1 MLHLWLSGFESLLQV
16 RELLFLGL
24 GMIIGL
30 LFGAIPG
37 LGGAAALALVTPLT
51 YGLEPFTALALAGGV
66 MGAVPMGGSIT
77 AILLNAP
84 GTAPSAATC
93 LDGYPLAQ
101 QGKAGLAL
109 GAAASANAIGGI
121 IGTVSVLAVLPVAKQ
136 LVLLFGPPELFLLA
150 VLGLIVVSTSS
161 RGKFLRGLMTGC
173 FGLLISF
180 IGYNDV
186 TGVLRFTAG
195 VPYLW
200 DGVHLV
206 PALIG
211 LFAVAEMI
219 QLAITGGTI
228 ARDAKSLKITSMTSG
243 LMETFR
249 HWPTVLRGSLIGTVV
264 GAIPG
269 VGGTV
274 ASFLSYSMTVQASK
288 NPESFGTGNIQG
300 VIAPEAAINAKDG
313 SCLIPTL
320 AFGIPGGIEMA
331 VFLGLLVLHG
341 MQPGPLMLI
350 DHQVEI
356 YGLIWALTGACI
368 MGSAIGLVIARPLA
382 RLTLIDS
389 RALVPI
395 VTAVALTGSWAIDR
409 AIENVVVTAVFG
421 ILGYLMIRFDYPRLT
436 MVVALV
442 LGATAERN
450 FHQGAMMGD
459 GGLSIYLHRTVCVVL
474 LAGIAAL
481 LVTPLARGIVK
492 RRSTPGVPE
501 AVAQ

>member
-1 MLHLWLSGFESLLQV
+1 MLHLWLSGLGGLLQA
-16 RELLFLGL
+16 RELLFLAL
-24 GMIIGL
+24 GMLIGL
-30 LFGAIPG
+30 FFGAIPG
-37 LGGAAALALVTPLT
+37 LGGATALALLTPLT
-51 YGLEPFTALALAGGV
+51 YGLDPFTALALAGGV
-66 MGAVPMGGSIT
+66 MGAVPMGGSIS

-84 GTAPSAATC
+84 GSAPSAATC
-93 LDGYPLAQ
+93 LDGHPLAQ

-121 IGTVSVLAVLPVAKQ
+121 VGTVSVLAILPVAKD

-150 VLGLIVVSTSS
+150 VLGLIVVATAS
-161 RGKFLRGLMTGC
+161 RGKMLRGLIAGV
-173 FGLLISF
+173 FGLMIAF

-195 VPYLW
+195 IAYLW

-219 QLAITGGTI
+219 NLSVKGGAITM
-228 ARDAKSLKITSMTSG
+228 DAETVGITSVTSG
-243 LMETFR
+243 LLETFR
-249 HWPTVLRGSLIGTVV
+249 HWRTVLRGSLIGTVV

-269 VGGTV
+269 VGGTA
-274 ASFLSYSMTVQASK
+274 ASFFSYSLTVQASK
-288 NPESFGTGNIQG
+288 DPESFGKGNIQG
-300 VIAPEAAINAKDG
+300 VIAPEAAINAKDC

-320 AFGIPGGIEMA
+320 AFGIPGGVEMA
-331 VFLGLLVLHG
+331 VFMGLLVLHG

-356 YGLIWALTGACI
+356 YGLIWALTGSCVLA
-368 MGSAIGLVIARPLA
+368 SFFGLLVARPLS

-389 RALVPI
+389 QILVPV
-395 VTAVALTGSWAIDR
+395 VTAVALVGSYAVDR
-409 AIENVVVTAVFG
+409 NIGNVLVTAVFG

-442 LGATAERN
+442 LGAAAERN
-450 FHQGAMMGD
+450 FHQTTMMSD
-459 GGLSIYLHRTVCVVL
+459 GNFSIYLHRTVCLVL

-481 LVTPLARGIVK
+481 LAAPLFRGLRK
-492 RRSTPGVPE
+492 
-501 AVAQ
+501 